1 MAFRITPNLGPDVE
15 QTGPGYWDMIS
26 EKVTDATFVPS
37 YQPGVRVVGSDG
49 HSYVWVKAGAAF
61 AAGAAVQ
68 INETT
73 WVATAGGTAWT
84 APVAVAN
91 GAWFH
96 ARSVALA

>member
-1 MAFRITPNLGPDVE
+1 MR
-15 QTGPGYWDMIS
+15 
-26 EKVTDATFVPS
+26 DAA
-37 YQPGVRVVGSDG
+37 
-49 HSYVWVKAGAAF
+49 AGF